1 MQITID
7 GTPAPALQASPRR
20 VAIVG
25 EGVELVVELAADEEL
40 GEASL
45 SLRRAS
51 GAPEPSWS
59 APVVASDIDG
69 SLSGITWVSLDWGE
83 TRTIEK
89 VGVALTL
96 ANNLGVRVKI
106 AKGASQ
112 WFSPPGPTMTAVPNS
127 GSPIT
132 LTLSFPDTTA
142 DRLLIEFV
150 EQGVDAFKTVSLT
163 ATPSVEFGPRARDV
177 AIAAKRA
184 IFSLPGE
191 PLTPV
196 EVPGLLAAL
205 REQKLALLGPTTI
218 PLVLRAGSAGN
229 IDLVWSFVADRLIHE
244 FGPPISGQRAE
255 LALSWAGAVELPL
268 FQRQGPL
275 EPLARVLALELTLDY
290 LPTPER
296 LLIAPDPA
304 LLDEKLAELIRPLS
318 DRAQRVELVEPEQL
332 TGVSLRVRPLNAK
345 VELLVAIH
353 ADAAGSPAASP
364 LVEVPVSIDEPDYAG
379 RAPRWLEVDF
389 STPIAVS
396 GSVWIVVRSLAGELS
411 WMVGRPKPAAI
422 STLRHRRSEGAW
434 LERTEDLEGWALLRL
449 RALETGPSP
458 PPTLELQLLTM
469 GAPESHAIGWA
480 PTIRWTPASPAA
492 AATAIVLRVASA
504 VPATFRA
511 ADLTLRWRAVAPHD
525 PELELDDLLAEELG
539 ALDSL

>member
-7 GTPAPALQASPRR
+7 GTPVPALQASLRR

-25 EGVELVVELAADEEL
+25 EGVELAVELDADEEL

-45 SLRRAS
+45 TLHKAS

-59 APVVASDIDG
+59 DPVVASDVDG
-69 SLSGITWVSLDWGE
+69 SLIGITWVSLDWGE

-96 ANNLGVRVKI
+96 ANQLGVRVKI

-127 GSPIT
+127 VGPTT

-150 EQGVDAFKTVSLT
+150 AQGLDAFKTVSLT

-177 AIAAKRA
+177 AIAARRS

-191 PLTPV
+191 PLSPV

-205 REQKLALLGPTTI
+205 AEQKLALLGPTTI

-229 IDLVWSFVADRLIHE
+229 LDLVWSFVADRLIHE
-244 FGPPISGQRAE
+244 LGPPISGPRGE
-255 LALSWAGAVELPL
+255 LALGWAGAVELPL
-268 FQRQGPL
+268 FQREGPL
-275 EPLARVLALELTLDY
+275 DPLARVLALELALDY
-290 LPTPER
+290 QPAPER
-296 LLIAPDPA
+296 LLIEPEPA
-304 LLDEKLAELIRPLS
+304 LLDEKLAELVRPLN
-318 DRAQRVELVEPEQL
+318 DRAQRVELAGPEQL
-332 TGVSLRVRPLNAK
+332 TGVSLRVRPLSGK
-345 VELLVAIH
+345 LELLVAVH

-364 LVEVPVSIDEPDYAG
+364 LVEVPVSIAEPDYAG

-389 STPIAVS
+389 PTPVAAS
-396 GSVWIVVRSLAGELS
+396 GSAWIVVRSLVGELS
-411 WMVGRPKPAAI
+411 WMVGRPKPIAI

-434 LERTEDLEGWALLRL
+434 LERSEDLDGWALLRL
-449 RALETGPSP
+449 RALETGPIP
-458 PPTLELQLLTM
+458 PPTLELQLLTD
-469 GAPESHAIGWA
+469 GAHESHAIEWA
-480 PTIRWTPASPAA
+480 PTIRWTPPSPAP

-504 VPATFRA
+504 VPATLGV
-511 ADLTLRWRAVAPHD
+511 ADLTLRWRAVAP
-525 PELELDDLLAEELG
+525 LDAEIEPDES
-539 ALDSL
+539 LDIL